1 MQSPYRKLYLSVF
14 SPMFIGIDFDNTIIQ
29 YDDLF
34 YRHAL
39 SKKLIPETLA
49 RDKLAVRD
57 YLRSQ
62 NIENEWTVIQGE
74 VYGSRIMDAKPFC
87 SVVEVLT
94 ELKNLGIPLRII
106 SHKTRFP
113 YLGPKVDLHDS
124 ALKWLKSHGF
134 LSPSGLGLSEDDVFF
149 ELKIENKIDRII
161 SCGCTHFIDDLP
173 EVLQLLPNRIS
184 KVLFQAKH
192 IKEDQHNWLILNA
205 WKQLPAVLELR

>member
-1 MQSPYRKLYLSVF
+1 
-14 SPMFIGIDFDNTIIQ
+14 MFIGIDFDNTIIQ

-39 SKKLIPETLA
+39 NKKLIPETLA
-49 RDKLAVRD
+49 RDKVAVRD
-57 YLRSQ
+57 YLRSK

-124 ALKWLKSHGF
+124 ALKWLKSQGF
-134 LSPSGLGLSEDDVFF
+134 LGPSGLGLSEDDVFF
-149 ELKIENKIDRII
+149 ELKIEDKIDRII

-192 IKEDQHNWLILNA
+192 IKEDQYNWLILNA